1 MTFNCIKDI
10 VPLFSSENL
19 LSRVLLKTSTWWQCL
34 QKITLTGYWAFK
46 LRDHKYQSCIQV
58 LYTPTPC
65 MGNLSY
71 LLRDKLKHMFSV
83 EITRSR
89 NVFHLKGFL
98 RVTVKEYMMGQIILS
113 EELYTPPFQTTAN
126 TDGYEKLH
134 IVHHE
139 QMDPLKIDIKC
150 VWFSII
156 KRHIILVHEPVMIGI
171 VDRIWW
177 VAPIETLHMVIT
189 LK

>member
-1 MTFNCIKDI
+1 MVTM
-10 VPLFSSENL
+10 SSEHYAYRI
-19 LSRVLLKTSTWWQCL
+19 LSCQTQGL
-34 QKITLTGYWAFK
+34 QISK
-46 LRDHKYQSCIQV
+46 LYTVI
-58 LYTPTPC
+58 YTPTPF

-98 RVTVKEYMMGQIILS
+98 RVTVIQYLMGQIILR

-139 QMDPLKIDIKC
+139 QMNPLKIDIKC
-150 VWFSII
+150 V
-156 KRHIILVHEPVMIGI
+156 
-171 VDRIWW
+171 
-177 VAPIETLHMVIT
+177 
-189 LK
+189 